1 MMYFPDEMKTGKLP
15 DRQYF
20 YNTINTVYPGYLE
33 QLILHAN
40 KQRNGQSEAKEKE
53 QTILATNEWV

>member
-1 MMYFPDEMKTGKLP
+1 MMYIPDEIKTGKLP
-15 DRQYF
+15 DRQFF

-40 KQRNGQSEAKEKE
+40 KQRNGASEAKEK
-53 QTILATNEWV
+53 A